1 MSSFRVNIDDTPSI
15 ITPPPRSAIT
25 VSKRKPWKII
35 VGALIGVLFIVAI
48 GGYLY
53 WRSFYGTPQYSL
65 ALLVDA
71 AKRDDKAA
79 VDALVDT
86 GAVVDDFVPQI
97 ASKAAEM
104 YGKGL
109 PTSVLEKLVRVATPI
124 LPAVKDR
131 AKAEL
136 PRVIRERSERF
147 GDVPFVAMVVGS
159 SQYLDFKIDGDI
171 ATVKSKLADR
181 PFEVKMKRKGDI
193 WQIVGVRDEA
203 LATDIARKVGQEL
216 IAIAT
221 GGINKKTGDKL
232 GVGNISDLLRQAEE
246 LVR

>member
-1 MSSFRVNIDDTPSI
+1 MSSFRIDLNDSPAVARSVPSVQ
-15 ITPPPRSAIT
+15 R
-25 VSKRKPWKII
+25 RKPWKI
-35 VGALIGVLFIVAI
+35 VAAVLLGALLLIAI

-71 AKRDDKAA
+71 AKRDDKAG

-86 GAVVDDFVPQI
+86 SAVVDDFVPQI
-97 ASKAAEM
+97 AVKAAEM

-147 GDVPFVAMVVGS
+147 GDVPFVAMVVGA
-159 SQYLDFKIDGDI
+159 SQYLDIVVVGDN

-193 WQIVGVRDEA
+193 WQIVGVKDEA

-216 IAIAT
+216 IAIAA
-221 GGINKKTGDKL
+221 GGINKKTGDRL

>member
-1 MSSFRVNIDDTPSI
+1 MSSFRVNLDDSPALTARPVATIKRRKSWKAI
-15 ITPPPRSAIT
+15 I
-25 VSKRKPWKII
+25 
-35 VGALIGVLFIVAI
+35 GALLGVLVFFGI

-71 AKRDDKAA
+71 AKRDDKAT
-79 VDALVDT
+79 VDSLVDT
-86 GAVVDDFVPQI
+86 SAVVDDFVPQI
-97 ASKAAEM
+97 AVKAAEM

-131 AKAEL
+131 ARTEL
-136 PRVIRERSERF
+136 PRVIRERSQRF
-147 GDVPFVAMVVGS
+147 GDVPFFAMVVGAS
-159 SQYLDFKIDGDI
+159 RYLDIVVDGDN
-171 ATVKSKLADR
+171 ATVKSKLVDR
-181 PFEVKMKRKGDI
+181 PFEVKMRRRGDN
-193 WQIVGVRDEA
+193 WQIVGVKDEA
-203 LATDIARKVGQEL
+203 LATDIARTVGQEL

-221 GGINKKTGDKL
+221 GGLNKKTGDKL